1 MERHVGGWHIF
12 NPGSVGV
19 PLDGEHSASYMILDG
34 DSDGWTLAAHRR
46 VPFDLAP
53 LLAEYERQD
62 FVARCGVTGALIIA
76 EFRTARL
83 QVLPY
88 LNWKES
94 HYPDRDDNLEL
105 LQEFLGLDEQDDYL
119 PPEYRGLTSDLYRD

>member
-1 MERHVGGWHIF
+1 MSEAGTSF

-34 DSDGWTLAAHRR
+34 DGDGWTLAAHRR

-62 FVARCGVTGALIIA
+62 FVARCGVTGALIVA

-88 LNWKES
+88 LVWKES
-94 HYPDRDDNLEL
+94 HYPGPGR
-105 LQEFLGLDEQDDYL
+105 QSRTPARIPRLG
-119 PPEYRGLTSDLYRD
+119 